1 MRGNRA
7 KSIEAGGLSVGRG
20 LAVLCLTSCV
30 GIEFVDGSGGSGNSG
45 GTGGQTTG
53 GATSGGASAAGG
65 SGLGGASA
73 GGSNT
78 GGVGGTGGGLEGPLT
93 FTQGASALEIGREGC
108 FEFRFNEVTNWQI
121 DRFRDLSPAAAADP
135 LTDLSS
141 VPTGEPQPNE
151 LLFDAFVLR
160 RTVNGARR
168 GAETGSEPSLEVK
181 DQSPVRVVLKTEYV
195 TPQNND
201 VFINYTIW
209 ASGRIAVQSLLAKN
223 AGPSLNLF
231 ELRMNHTAVNS
242 QLNFVQGLATN
253 KACAF
258 QRSSEQPGSSQLLA
272 VNLTSEPRAS
282 IEPASD
288 CYWSGGKVVSEDLLT
303 GFSVLES
310 YCHDPLMSELEARA
324 DAAADISVGQYFRAD
339 GKPLSLGRSV
349 ANAEH
354 YIPSPHLGGG
364 LPLTVV
370 LKDANHFE
378 PGFNLA
384 NFPSST
390 FKVTLNGQVIT
401 QSSSPVTS
409 HGVGRLVLES
419 DNTTSLLFQYLSQVP
434 ANAPANERTFVI
446 EPEN

>member
-1 MRGNRA
+1 MLG
-7 KSIEAGGLSVGRG
+7 
-20 LAVLCLTSCV
+20 LTSCV
-30 GIEFVDGSGGSGNSG
+30 GIDFVDGTGATGNAGGDGGQATGGS
-45 GTGGQTTG
+45 
-53 GATSGGASAAGG
+53 TSGGGTSSGG
-65 SGLGGASA
+65 SGLGG
-73 GGSNT
+73 
-78 GGVGGTGGGLEGPLT
+78 GGGGGGGGGIVGPLT
-93 FTQGASALEIGREGC
+93 FTQGAAALEIGREGC
-108 FEFRFNEVTNWQI
+108 FDFRLSEVANWQI
-121 DRFRDLSPAAAADP
+121 DRFRDLSPDAAADP

-160 RTVNGARR
+160 RTANGARR
-168 GAETGSEPSLEVK
+168 GAESGSEPSLEVK
-181 DQSPVRVVLKTEYV
+181 DQSPVRVVVQTEYL
-195 TPQNND
+195 TSQNND
-201 VFINYTIW
+201 AFINYTFW
-209 ASGRIAVQSLLAKN
+209 ASGRIAVQALLAKN
-223 AGPSLNLF
+223 SGPSLNLF

-272 VNLTSEPRAS
+272 VNLTSAPRAS
-282 IEPASD
+282 IVPASD
-288 CYWSGGKVVSEDLLT
+288 CYWSGGKVVSEDLVT
-303 GFSVLES
+303 GFALLES

-324 DAAADISVGQYFRAD
+324 DAAADISAGQYFTAN
-339 GKPLSLGRSV
+339 GMQQNLSRSV

-354 YIPSPHLGGG
+354 YIPYVGGG
-364 LPLTVV
+364 LPLSVV
-370 LKDANHFE
+370 LKDADHFE

-419 DNTTSLLFQYLSQVP
+419 DNTTSLLFQYLSQLP
-434 ANAPANERTFVI
+434 DGIAASERTFVI
-446 EPEN
+446 EAED